1 MFLTT
6 FVQNL
11 VKYLQLATT
20 HPSKENHLYQDIV
33 RTEQLSREGTIW
45 YAVNHGDSI
54 NLDRF
59 IDKFDEE
66 CLKQRDHMG
75 ATPLH
80 ILCLRNFPDVA
91 MDIIK
96 RFPNRGLDVY
106 CPDESLGLG
115 RFTGENCLHIAIVQ
129 HNMVLTKFLVDT
141 CGADLFGQEAVGEF
155 FSPGGGG
162 ESDGVLRWFPV
173 ILRGRVQ

>member
-20 HPSKENHLYQDIV
+20 HPSKDNHLYQDNV
-33 RTEQLSREGTIW
+33 RTEQLSQEGTIW
-45 YAVNHGDSI
+45 YAANHGDRI

-59 IDKFDEE
+59 IDRFDEE
-66 CLKQRDHMG
+66 CLKQRDQMG

-80 ILCLRNFPDVA
+80 ILCLRKFPDVA